1 MIDFVS
7 FLIFSSIELTGMTLL
22 FFQVFKKIKPH
33 PILIGLGW
41 GLFAGGLGIKLILY
55 GIEIAKGNL

>member
-7 FLIFSSIELTGMTLL
+7 FLIFSSIELTGMALL
-22 FFQVFKKIKPH
+22 FAQLFKKIKPH
-33 PILIGLGW
+33 PFLIGLGW

-55 GIEIAKGNL
+55 GIEIANGNL